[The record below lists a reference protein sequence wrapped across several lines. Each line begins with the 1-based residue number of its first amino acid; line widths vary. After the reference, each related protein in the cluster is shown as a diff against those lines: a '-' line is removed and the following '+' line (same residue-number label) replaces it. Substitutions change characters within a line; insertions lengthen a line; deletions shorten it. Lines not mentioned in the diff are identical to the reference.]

1 MRLTLMS
8 EFRQPPCALTEM
20 ETYTGAIIQRAYHL
34 EAAPLSDV
42 SAFLYCS
49 HVKLTYSNAT
59 SRLITVRVYYKLPC
73 SIFLFW
79 KIKPLVSQGYLRY
92 AYFGLFRTLFHVV
105 YYYGGT
111 CPMFM
116 TLFCFERKLY

>member
-20 ETYTGAIIQRAYHL
+20 ETYTGAIIQRAS
-34 EAAPLSDV
+34 APLSDV

-49 HVKLTYSNAT
+49 HVMLTYSNAT
-59 SRLITVRVYYKLPC
+59 SRLITVRVYYELPC
-73 SIFLFW
+73 SIFFLW
-79 KIKPLVSQGYLRY
+79 KLKPLVSQSYVRY

-116 TLFCFERKLY
+116 TFFCFERKLF